1 MEEKLYRA
9 NENIKELV
17 DSIVYHKT
25 QNYDHCCLRVVL
37 LNKERCRCGDD
48 DMSCDECNRKAKAE
62 YRDKLLSH
70 YLVE

>member
-1 MEEKLYRA
+1 MEGKLYRA

-25 QNYDHCCLRVVL
+25 QNYDHCCLRIVL
-37 LNKERCRCGDD
+37 LNKDRCNCDNT
-48 DMSCDECNRKAKAE
+48 SCDVCNRRAKEE
-62 YRDKLLSH
+62 YRNMLLSH

>member
-1 MEEKLYRA
+1 MEGKLYRA

-37 LNKERCRCGDD
+37 
-48 DMSCDECNRKAKAE
+48 
-62 YRDKLLSH
+62 
-70 YLVE
+70 